1 MHLLRKLAHRPVSP
15 ISNGGDVCRP
25 FNPPTTPDRPN
36 GDDNH
41 IPRHSA
47 AALQPSSY
55 GFVASLNWPVT
66 AEHRIGLGNS
76 AGRGPCPL
84 WVKSGHRDKS
94 VRPSTQ
100 WMHIFGSAIDAALG
114 PWCQVAR

>member
-25 FNPPTTPDRPN
+25 FNPPTTPGRPN

-47 AALQPSSY
+47 VALQPSSY

-76 AGRGPCPL
+76 TGRGPCPL
-84 WVKSGHRDKS
+84 WVKSGHLQCKTPCPLY
-94 VRPSTQ
+94 PSKAD
-100 WMHIFGSAIDAALG
+100 ICSALAHF
-114 PWCQVAR
+114 